1 MKNMRKGSAKKSP
14 VKNKK
19 KLTLKKAQSS
29 EVIDPKL
36 QIIETKQENLS
47 QPQPEKVDPPKE
59 EINSQNN
66 QNQKIEIVDE
76 NQKKLEEI
84 FKDSDKASKYDF
96 NLHKHLKENIKLKDK
111 QCKDGLT
118 KDTLYC
124 LECKLSTCPKC
135 PLFKVHN
142 GHPLI
147 NKYPYYCMDNNI
159 INENFADIDTILEIN
174 PSFLDSN
181 KVKEE
186 LKKLVIDNLEIL
198 QNKINE
204 VKQKKL
210 QELDSLFEQTEN
222 CVERLKAKIIKIK
235 GDIKLFFE
243 KQKKFFCIDV
253 TESESINQDNPETK
267 EVMQNLQV
275 GSKSNAGLITTNT
288 DGLNS
293 TFLITYDLLKNSKN
307 INEQIKYFMND
318 IKVNREKYITDFTNK
333 KNVIYEDILKLL
345 NFDGSFNYQFLDNEF
360 YKIIN
365 EKIQK
370 YTDRIENMKRKIMDK
385 VNKKGNFDDL
395 DRENK
400 IANSKINLDF
410 ENILNNQL
418 IDEDEAKTIISKTKK
433 ANRKT
438 TSGSKGPIYNT
449 PKSGIKNTGTN
460 VESTIKTISM
470 PEKIYNNVD
479 EVRLDNAALQNFF
492 AYEAL
497 NVVHENFKLKKNKKK
512 EEVEI
517 DFIEEAELAKPI
529 PGKTE
534 IQVYDRKS
542 RNIVRKNVKFE
553 KNKHKYL
560 NFLTGCRSVLIK
572 DKLYILG
579 GVDKENNTTN
589 VAWVYYIKEN
599 DLKPMPDMIHPHA
612 YHTAQ
617 FLEYYKSI
625 IVVGGENC
633 VSCELYDL
641 KTGNWRELPDMKIPR
656 AHSIL
661 YLDKIT
667 HKIYSF
673 FGILGKIAEKN
684 NDYSDTIE
692 CLQFRK
698 LALGWQKLDYN
709 NRSDISFRTGINQ
722 MLPLNPEMILVY
734 GGSSMREFIKQ
745 AAVFILHKNEM
756 VKIDNRMFNEIRK
769 ASKKSK
775 KLSKILSTV
784 E

>member
-1 MKNMRKGSAKKSP
+1 
-14 VKNKK
+14 
-19 KLTLKKAQSS
+19 LTLKKAQSS
-29 EVIDPKL
+29 DVIDPKL
-36 QIIETKQENLS
+36 KITEPKQEKLS
-47 QPQPEKVDPPKE
+47 EPQPKKEEPPKE
-59 EINSQNN
+59 EINSQNPE
-66 QNQKIEIVDE
+66 IEIVDE
-76 NQKKLEEI
+76 NQKKLDEI
-84 FKDSDKASKYDF
+84 FKDSDKTSKYDF
-96 NLHKHLKENIKLKDK
+96 NLHKHLKENLKLKDK

-142 GHPLI
+142 GHPLV

-159 INENFADIDTILEIN
+159 INENFKEIDTIIEIN

-204 VKQKKL
+204 VKQTKL

-222 CVERLKAKIIKIK
+222 CAEKLKTKIVKIK
-235 GDIKLFFE
+235 KDIKLFLE
-243 KQKKFFCIDV
+243 KQKKFFCIDL
-253 TESESINQDNPETK
+253 TENVAINQNNPEAK
-267 EVMQNLQV
+267 EVIQNLQV
-275 GSKSNAGLITTNT
+275 GSKSNAELISANT
-288 DGLNS
+288 DELNS
-293 TFLITYDLLKNSKN
+293 TFLITYDLLKNAKN

-318 IKVNREKYITDFTNK
+318 IKVNREKYITDFTSK

-370 YTDRIENMKRKIMDK
+370 YNDRIENMKRKIMDK
-385 VNKKGNFDDL
+385 VNKKGNFEDL

-400 IANSKINLDF
+400 MANSKINLDF
-410 ENILNNQL
+410 DNILNNQL
-418 IDEDEAKTIISKTKK
+418 IDEDEAKTIISKSKK
-433 ANRKT
+433 TNKKS
-438 TSGSKGPIYNT
+438 TSGSKGPIYPT

-460 VESTIKTISM
+460 VESTIKTISI
-470 PEKIYNNVD
+470 PEKIYNNAD
-479 EVRLDNAALQNFF
+479 EVKLDNAALQNFF

-497 NVVHENFKLKKNKKK
+497 NVVNENFKLKKKNKN
-512 EEVEI
+512 EEAEI
-517 DFIEEAELAKPI
+517 DFIEEIELAKPI
-529 PGKTE
+529 PGKAE

-553 KNKHKYL
+553 KNRHKYL
-560 NFLTGCRSVLIK
+560 NFLTGCRSVLVK

-599 DLKPMPDMIHPHA
+599 DLKPMPDMIHNHA

-625 IVVGGENC
+625 IVIGGENC

-641 KTGNWRELPDMKIPR
+641 KTGKWRELPDMKIPR
-656 AHSIL
+656 ANSIV

-667 HKIYSF
+667 HKLYSF

-684 NDYSDTIE
+684 NNYSDVIE

-698 LALGWQKLDYN
+698 LALGWQKLEYN
-709 NRSDISFRTGINQ
+709 NRTDISFRTGINQ

-745 AAVFILHKNEM
+745 SAVFILHKNEM
-756 VKIDNRMFNEIRK
+756 AKIDNRMFNEIRK
-769 ASKKSK
+769 ASKKSRR
-775 KLSKILSTV
+775 LSIILSTV

>member
-84 FKDSDKASKYDF
+84 FKDSEKTSKYDF

-186 LKKLVIDNLEIL
+186 LKNLVIDILEIL

-253 TESESINQDNPETK
+253 TESENINQDNPEAK

-333 KNVIYEDILKLL
+333 KNVI
-345 NFDGSFNYQFLDNEF
+345 
-360 YKIIN
+360 
-365 EKIQK
+365 
-370 YTDRIENMKRKIMDK
+370 
-385 VNKKGNFDDL
+385 
-395 DRENK
+395 
-400 IANSKINLDF
+400 
-410 ENILNNQL
+410 
-418 IDEDEAKTIISKTKK
+418 
-433 ANRKT
+433 
-438 TSGSKGPIYNT
+438 
-449 PKSGIKNTGTN
+449 
-460 VESTIKTISM
+460 
-470 PEKIYNNVD
+470 
-479 EVRLDNAALQNFF
+479 
-492 AYEAL
+492 
-497 NVVHENFKLKKNKKK
+497 
-512 EEVEI
+512 
-517 DFIEEAELAKPI
+517 
-529 PGKTE
+529 
-534 IQVYDRKS
+534 
-542 RNIVRKNVKFE
+542 
-553 KNKHKYL
+553 
-560 NFLTGCRSVLIK
+560 
-572 DKLYILG
+572 
-579 GVDKENNTTN
+579 
-589 VAWVYYIKEN
+589 
-599 DLKPMPDMIHPHA
+599 
-612 YHTAQ
+612 
-617 FLEYYKSI
+617 
-625 IVVGGENC
+625 
-633 VSCELYDL
+633 
-641 KTGNWRELPDMKIPR
+641 
-656 AHSIL
+656 
-661 YLDKIT
+661 
-667 HKIYSF
+667 
-673 FGILGKIAEKN
+673 
-684 NDYSDTIE
+684 
-692 CLQFRK
+692 
-698 LALGWQKLDYN
+698 
-709 NRSDISFRTGINQ
+709 
-722 MLPLNPEMILVY
+722 
-734 GGSSMREFIKQ
+734 
-745 AAVFILHKNEM
+745 
-756 VKIDNRMFNEIRK
+756 
-769 ASKKSK
+769 
-775 KLSKILSTV
+775 
-784 E
+784 